1 MQDADHDEIYNANP
15 TNAPAQQDAELVER
29 QRRERL
35 EQQQRAELEQKAK
48 AQHER
53 LERRAE
59 VIAAVISSFIKQYEQ
74 AWVTERQ
81 AAAKKAA
88 GGSKGSSKSKGKS
101 KNGKDGPDKGKAADA
116 KGSGGKAPQRPP
128 MVGGKL
134 ALSTLVTCTRA
145 LPSQPHCARRTL

>member
-1 MQDADHDEIYNANP
+1 MQDADHNEIEDSKP
-15 TNAPAQQDAELVER
+15 SNAPAQQDAELVER

-59 VIAAVISSFIKQYEQ
+59 VLAAVIASFLKQYEQ

-88 GGSKGSSKSKGKS
+88 GGTGGSKGSSKSKGKS
-101 KNGKDGPDKGKAADA
+101 KKGKDGPDKGKAADA
-116 KGSGGKAPQRPP
+116 KGSGGNEAPQRPP
-128 MVGGKL
+128 MVGGMV
-134 ALSTLVTCTRA
+134 A
-145 LPSQPHCARRTL
+145 